1 MTTFIWDFDGTLVD
15 SYEAIGQA
23 LQVTYAHYGLAFDE
37 QWIMDFII
45 KESVKALLYQVAKEQ
60 KFNFAELSAFF
71 KKEQEARD
79 YLIKPMPHLTEVLA
93 ATKQKGVTHFVYTHK
108 GITAN
113 DVLERLGVRQYFT
126 EVVTSANGFARKPEP
141 EAINY
146 LLDKYDL
153 DKASTYYVGDRRL
166 DVETTENAGIK
177 SINLGQPSSKI
188 NQHIADLSDIV
199 ALFND

>member
-1 MTTFIWDFDGTLVD
+1 VTTFIWDFDGTLVD

-60 KFNFAELSAFF
+60 ELDFTELSAFF

-93 ATKQKGVTHFVYTHK
+93 ATNKK
-108 GITAN
+108 
-113 DVLERLGVRQYFT
+113 E
-126 EVVTSANGFARKPEP
+126 
-141 EAINY
+141 
-146 LLDKYDL
+146 
-153 DKASTYYVGDRRL
+153 
-166 DVETTENAGIK
+166 
-177 SINLGQPSSKI
+177 
-188 NQHIADLSDIV
+188 
-199 ALFND
+199 